1 MFALLYALRENEA
14 WRWNVT
20 LDWSADYRFW
30 SIESGNAQPV
40 FVAPRLS
47 LGQALW
53 LADRWNKEMFRT
65 YAGFDDGPERVLS
78 EWKRLKRAG
87 REAIPFSA
95 ESTEEALCLVRQL
108 PETVEAFD
116 PNAELVE
123 QLAERLAGRA
133 LLGPE
138 TERLFA
144 ASGWTPEHGPWTAY
158 VQWLVLSGRA
168 SVVGGVEIAAKRR
181 FGFGNFRKKR
191 QWKGRCRRCG
201 ETERLYAAFCPHC
214 GSECPYCEAC
224 LTMGRSRF
232 CGLLVVG
239 TGGRVSCAAIR
250 TTEATEDIAAKWQLS
265 PPQADA
271 AGQALAFLRE
281 QLSAG
286 RPSAEQVSGKHRTG
300 RNCRGFLLWAVT
312 GAGKTEM
319 MFPLVEAVL
328 ASKGRVAVASP
339 RRDVVLE
346 LEPRLRRAFPEVRTA
361 ALYGGSRQLWDNAEL
376 VVATTHQ
383 LIRFWRAF
391 DLVVLD
397 EIDAFPFCND
407 ERLAYLAEKAC
418 REDGVFVFLTAT
430 PPPAMVRAVWSG
442 RLPCATV
449 PVRHHG
455 RPLPVPRVT
464 RSRSIRAA
472 AVLPD
477 RVADAVRESLAR
489 GAQVFVFVPEVAL
502 VERAVGML
510 RTAFPGVGVGG
521 VSARDAERDGT
532 VRAFRRGDIRVLV
545 ATTVLERGVTVPK
558 TDVMVLDADA
568 ALFDEAAL
576 VQMAG
581 RAGRSADDADGRVRF
596 FVRAPTRA
604 VRRAVRHIRRMNRLA
619 RRKGYLRQTPETTA
633 RGHRSGDD
641 EP

>member
-1 MFALLYALRENEA
+1 MFAHLYAVRENSA

-20 LDWSADYRFW
+20 LDWSADCRFW
-30 SIESGNAQPV
+30 SFESGNAQAV

-53 LADRWNKEMFRT
+53 LADRWNKEVFRA

-87 REAIPFSA
+87 REAIPFSV
-95 ESTEEALCLVRQL
+95 ESTEEALCLVRQ
-108 PETVEAFD
+108 PPGEVEAFD
-116 PNAELVE
+116 PDAKLIER
-123 QLAERLAGRA
+123 LAERLAGRA

-138 TERLFA
+138 TERLLA

-158 VQWLVLSGRA
+158 VQWLVLSGCA
-168 SVVGGVEIAAKRR
+168 SVLGGVEIAAKRR
-181 FGFGNFRKKR
+181 FGFGKFGQKK
-191 QWKGRCRRCG
+191 QWSGRCRRCG
-201 ETERLYAAFCPHC
+201 ETERLYASFCPYC
-214 GSECPYCEAC
+214 GSKCPYCEAC

-239 TGGRVSCAAIR
+239 KDGRVSSAAIQPPG
-250 TTEATEDIAAKWQLS
+250 EIADIAAKWRLS
-265 PPQADA
+265 RPQADA
-271 AGQALAFLRE
+271 AGQALAFLRR
-281 QLSAG
+281 QLSAE
-286 RPSAEQVSGKHRTG
+286 RLPDKRRTE
-300 RNCRGFLLWAVT
+300 RNSRGFLLWAVT

-328 ASKGRVAVASP
+328 ASKGRVAIASP

-346 LEPRLRRAFPEVRTA
+346 LEPRLRRAFSEVQTA

-376 VVATTHQ
+376 VVTTTHQ

-397 EIDAFPFCND
+397 EIDAFPFRDD
-407 ERLAYLAEKAC
+407 ERLSYLAQKAC
-418 REDGVFVFLTAT
+418 RENGVFVFLTAT
-430 PPPAMVRAVWSG
+430 PTPAMIRAVRSG

-472 AVLPD
+472 TVLPG

-510 RTAFPGVGVGG
+510 QAAFPGVAVGG
-521 VSARDAERDGT
+521 VSARDAGRDD
-532 VRAFRRGDIRVLV
+532 VVCAFRRGDIRVLV

-558 TDVMVLDADA
+558 TDVVVLDADA

-581 RAGRSADDADGRVRF
+581 RAGRSTDDADGRVRF

-604 VRRAVRHIRRMNRLA
+604 VRRAVRHIRCMNRLA
-619 RRKGYLRQTPETTA
+619 QRKGYLRQAPKNDHEEEL
-633 RGHRSGDD
+633 SSDD
-641 EP
+641 KP